1 MDHEEQAMTYFQA
14 GRNCCQAVVGAYCQ
28 EIGLELDRVNELA
41 SHYGGGNYQGLCGAL
56 AGTYMV
62 ANFLKGTPEM
72 IDPAKCKND
81 AAGKLV
87 VEMTQEFQQTY
98 GSLYCTKL
106 LGKRP
111 CSEYVRTAVKLLED
125 NLTE

>member
-1 MDHEEQAMTYFQA
+1 
-14 GRNCCQAVVGAYCQ
+14 
-28 EIGLELDRVNELA
+28 
-41 SHYGGGNYQGLCGAL
+41 
-56 AGTYMV
+56 MV

-81 AAGKLV
+81 AAGKFV
-87 VEMTQEFQQTY
+87 VEMTQEFQQTC

-111 CSEYVRTAVKLLED
+111 CYEYVRTAVKLLED
-125 NLTE
+125 NLNE